1 MMRRSFNIIDNV
13 AWYSDNSSS
22 STHPVA
28 TKQPNELGLYDM
40 SGNVRELKSGDVE
53 MMMGEGDFCKVE

>member
-13 AWYSDNSSS
+13 AWYSDNSSR